1 MRAASRGVTRQ
12 RCNRKCS
19 ILAKLCGARKHV
31 KARRAVIH
39 LPFNSTGRF
48 GEEID
53 ISGTLNRQRT
63 QFWAY
68 NSHSFQFGETAT
80 ASDNAFPE
88 EKHVPLKIS
97 TRQVG
102 DVTIVDLDGRLT
114 IGADS
119 DLVAAR
125 LRELETQSV
134 RKILVNLTNVTQL
147 DSSGLS
153 ALAGGFISTKRL
165 GGAFKF
171 LRPSGRVREVL
182 SVTRLIDIIPTL
194 DDEAQALV
202 SFTSA
207 TTATT

>member
-1 MRAASRGVTRQ
+1 M
-12 RCNRKCS
+12 
-19 ILAKLCGARKHV
+19 
-31 KARRAVIH
+31 
-39 LPFNSTGRF
+39 
-48 GEEID
+48 
-53 ISGTLNRQRT
+53 
-63 QFWAY
+63 
-68 NSHSFQFGETAT
+68 
-80 ASDNAFPE
+80 
-88 EKHVPLKIS
+88 PLKIS
-97 TRQVG
+97 TRQSG

-125 LRELETQSV
+125 LRELEGKSV

-153 ALAGGFISTKRL
+153 ALAGGFISMKRL

-194 DDEAQALV
+194 DNEAQAV
-202 SFTSA
+202 ASFTSA
-207 TTATT
+207 NAPAAG